1 MNFRLKKL
9 GLMVALSTMPLGP
22 ALADEAALQAQIDKL
37 QKLVESQAEQL
48 KSLKKET
55 SELAAR
61 KAPETQEGV
70 DIETAYA
77 KNDRSSSQKAAKD
90 SASNTTIGGYG
101 EASYNRYTHDSSQN
115 QADLKRFVLFL
126 GHSFNDQLSFNS
138 EIEWEH
144 AIASADDEGETEI
157 EQAYLN
163 YQFKSG
169 INVKA
174 GLFLMP
180 FGFINESHEPPVF
193 YGVERNEVETRI
205 IPSTWREGGIG
216 VSGNTDVGIDWNV
229 GVVTGFDTAKF
240 DDAGAPLSASHQEL
254 QLAKARDLS
263 YYGVLNYR
271 GLPGLTVGGGVFT
284 GNTIQGNADFKEDN
298 SRPDFSGIKGR
309 LTLWDVHTRW
319 QSHGWD
325 VQALYAKGNISE
337 AGKIDNVIQA
347 FNTATG
353 DTRPFVPSEFYGYL
367 GQVAYKI
374 WEKDNMSLSPFFR
387 YERYNTQSNMPTGFA
402 ADPENADR
410 VMTAGI
416 SFKPDPQ
423 VVFKADYQKFQQNSA
438 KDRINLG
445 IGYMF

>member
-1 MNFRLKKL
+1 MNLNLKKISL
-9 GLMVALSTMPLGP
+9 ALALIAAPTV

-37 QKLVESQAEQL
+37 QKLVEMQAEQL
-48 KSLKKET
+48 KSLKQETAALASRKE
-55 SELAAR
+55 ADV
-61 KAPETQEGV
+61 PEGV
-70 DIETAYA
+70 DVETAYA
-77 KNDRSSSQKAAKD
+77 KRDGG
-90 SASNTTIGGYG
+90 SASKASSGKSDTTIGGYG
-101 EASYNRYTHDSSQN
+101 EIAYNGYTHDSSDN

-144 AIASADDEGETEI
+144 AVTSEDDQGETEI

-169 INVKA
+169 VNLKA

-180 FGFINESHEPPVF
+180 FGFLNESHEPPVF

-216 VSGNTDVGIDWNV
+216 VSGNTDIGIDWNV
-229 GVVTGFDTAKF
+229 GVVTGFDVAKF
-240 DDAGAPLSASHQEL
+240 DDASAPLRASHQEL
-254 QLAKARDLS
+254 QLAKARDLA
-263 YYGVLNYR
+263 YYATANYR
-271 GLPGLTVGGGVFT
+271 GVPGLTVGGGVFT
-284 GNTIQGNADFKEDN
+284 GNTMQGNADFKADN
-298 SRPDFSGIKGR
+298 TQPDFSGIKGR
-309 LTLWDVHTRW
+309 LTLWDLHSRW
-319 QSHGWD
+319 QKHGWD
-325 VQALYAKGNISE
+325 VQALYARGTISE
-337 AGKIDNVIQA
+337 AGKINNAIEAYNVA
-347 FNTATG
+347 SG
-353 DTRPFVPSEFYGYL
+353 DSRPFVPSAFYGYL
-367 GQVAYKI
+367 GQVAYKV

-387 YERYNTQSNMPTGFA
+387 YEHYNTQASISAPASFV
-402 ADPENADR
+402 ADSEGADR

-423 VVFKADYQKFQQNSA
+423 VVLKADYQKFQQNSA

>member
-1 MNFRLKKL
+1 MTNYNLKKISVA
-9 GLMVALSTMPLGP
+9 VALCVMPLGS
-22 ALADEAALQAQIDKL
+22 AFADEATLQAQIDKL
-37 QKLVESQAEQL
+37 QKLVETQAEQL
-48 KSLKKET
+48 KSLKQET
-55 SELAAR
+55 ATLASR
-61 KAPETQEGV
+61 KTLETPEGV
-70 DIETAYA
+70 DVEAAYA
-77 KNDRSSSQKAAKD
+77 NKDRYSRESAN
-90 SASNTTIGGYG
+90 SASDTTIGGYG
-101 EASYNRYTHDSSQN
+101 EVNYNKYSHDSSNN
-115 QADLKRFVLFL
+115 QADLRRVVLSI
-126 GHSFNDQLSFNS
+126 GHNFNDQLSFNG
-138 EIEWEH
+138 EFEWEH
-144 AIASADDEGETEI
+144 AVTSADDQGEAAI

-180 FGFINESHEPPVF
+180 FGFLNESHEPPVF

-229 GVVTGFDTAKF
+229 GVVTGFNTAKF

-254 QLAKARDLS
+254 QLAKAHDLA
-263 YYGVLNYR
+263 YYGVMNYR

-298 SRPDFSGIKGR
+298 TLPDFSGIKGR
-309 LTLWDVHTRW
+309 LTLWDLHTRW
-319 QSHGWD
+319 QSRGWD
-325 VQALYAKGNISE
+325 VQAIYAKGSISE

-347 FNTATG
+347 YNIANG
-353 DTRPFVPSEFYGYL
+353 DTRPFLPSEFYGYL
-367 GQVAYKI
+367 GQVSYKI
-374 WEKDNMSLSPFFR
+374 WEKGNMSLSPFFR

-402 ADPENADR
+402 SDAENADR

-423 VVFKADYQKFQQNSA
+423 VVVKADYQKFQQNSD